1 MRGRAYVDISNLSD
15 PGVALGT
22 AQRLLGYLRDH
33 RMSLA
38 GAIVSMV
45 LVASLNLLAP
55 WVTKI
60 VIDDHVVSGD
70 FGAVT
75 VSLMVLLGVYGLRAV
90 TMMATIVLVQRSG
103 QIVIYS
109 LSRDLY
115 AHLLRLPMRYFER
128 EATGETLSRLTADV
142 NAVQRAT
149 MGPTLGALVGLLTMF
164 VYVTVLFALEWR
176 LTLLILAVV
185 PPMILLS
192 AYSARELRKRYRT
205 VQETLAEMNTTIEE
219 NLKGIRVSR
228 AFARE
233 ADEMERFSRDNT
245 SNLRANMDTAT
256 VESISTPTIQ
266 ALSSLSIGAIIF
278 YGGWQ
283 IMDGTLTTGTLVAFL
298 AFVTLFHRPL
308 TEIIQVNYVMQ
319 SALAAADRIFQ
330 FMDEPHDPTDRPEM
344 ESLDGFQGAVE
355 FRDVDFAYEPEKPVL
370 RGVNLTAKRG
380 EVIALVGPTGAG
392 KTTIVNLLARY
403 YDPDAGGILFDG
415 RDARNFRSSSI
426 RAQMAFVLQETYL
439 FSDTIGGNIRYGMPD
454 ASDAAVRRAAEQ
466 ANATG
471 FVDDLPEG
479 FEAVVG
485 GGGVQL
491 SRGQVQRISLAR
503 ALLAD
508 PMVLVLDEATS
519 DVDTETEA
527 LIQAGMDAAMAG
539 RTVFVIAHRL
549 STIRR
554 ADQILVVDDGRI
566 QERGIHDEL
575 LASGGLYRQL
585 YESQFA
591 GLESAGQE
599 PVRGNGAPPPTR

>member
-1 MRGRAYVDISNLSD
+1 MRSRVYVDISNLSE

-22 AQRLLGYLRDH
+22 ARRLLAYLRDH
-33 RMSLA
+33 RLSLA
-38 GAIVSMV
+38 GAMFSMV
-45 LVASLNLLAP
+45 LVASLNLVAP

-60 VIDDHVVSGD
+60 VIDDHVVDGD
-70 FGAVT
+70 FGAVA
-75 VSLMVLLGVYGLRAV
+75 VSLLALLGIYGLRAL
-90 TMMATIVLVQRSG
+90 TMMATIILVQRSG
-103 QIVIYS
+103 QIVIYG
-109 LSRDLY
+109 LTRDLY
-115 AHLLRLPMRYFER
+115 RHLLRLPMLYFER

-164 VYVTVLFALEWR
+164 VYVAVLFALEWR
-176 LTLLILAVV
+176 LTLLILSVV

-233 ADEMERFSRDNT
+233 GDEMQRFSRDNT

-256 VESISTPTIQ
+256 VESISTPSIQ
-266 ALSSLSIGAIIF
+266 ALSSLSIGAIIL

-283 IMDGTLTTGTLVAFL
+283 ITDGTLTTGTLVAFL

-330 FMDEPHDPTDRPEM
+330 FMDEPRDQTDRPDM
-344 ESLDGFQGAVE
+344 ERLEEFGGRVE
-355 FRDVDFAYEPEKPVL
+355 FRDVDFAYEPDKPVL
-370 RGVNLTAKRG
+370 RGVNLTAERG

-392 KTTIVNLLARY
+392 KTTIVNLLGRY
-403 YDPDAGGILFDG
+403 YDPDAGGIFLDG
-415 RDARNFRSSSI
+415 RDAHNFRSSSI
-426 RAQMAFVLQETYL
+426 REQMAFVLQETYL
-439 FSDTIGGNIRYGMPD
+439 FSDTIGGNIRYGMPEATD
-454 ASDAAVRRAAEQ
+454 EEVRRAAEQ
-466 ANATG
+466 ANATE
-471 FVDDLPEG
+471 FVDELPDG

-508 PMVLVLDEATS
+508 PVVLVLDEATS

-527 LIQAGMDAAMAG
+527 LIQQAMDAAMAG

-566 QERGIHDEL
+566 QERGTHDEL
-575 LASGGLYRQL
+575 LVSGGVYRQL
-585 YESQFA
+585 HESQFA
-591 GLESAGQE
+591 GLESAGQG
-599 PVRGNGAPPPTR
+599 PV